1 MASTSFTPSQKISQ
15 PTSPRNPTK
24 NFNPAKAPLTTPSVD
39 LVESNKIEKTDKVG
53 LPEFR
58 AKMELAQQGASS
70 EEEGEDQT
78 PIAPKEPVV
87 EEEEEEEKPQ
97 EEEEAKEEEEK
108 PRTPSPEVPE
118 DPEEIKE
125 IKGKVNELK
134 SEAGTLLLTVELLQK
149 FRNMHKC
156 VERPHMVV
164 EGAMGRATGTEEIQ
178 THSKNFRDKYGAQRR
193 YTAIPRGT
201 QGGGGGGGGG
211 YNRTDMG
218 TGVPQK
224 QPGDSCDK
232 GADYQRTRSS
242 YQPVSEE
249 AKKIREEA
257 KDMKKREIGDKVMA
271 KIKFSLNKLTP
282 DNFDRVSYEVVGI
295 FEEHRDE
302 LEKIVSG
309 IISKAQMENKYT
321 QIYTDLC
328 QVLIRREL
336 NITSGNYSETIDTK
350 TLKNSNFRNKLI
362 EKCENI
368 FNQTFVE
375 IAEADR
381 ADKAELEKYKS
392 GELTDQDAREDLEN
406 RMIVRRKRKFGTVR
420 FIGELVIKNLLI
432 WKISLSVLD
441 ELLSE
446 PVESANVE
454 LACAFTTQVGSFLSK
469 QYVKRKEEVE
479 NRIEKI
485 KKLVDTGLLEK
496 RIILLIKNLMQLH
509 ANGWVEEHVSTDQ
522 GPMTITNLHASM
534 SQPRAP
540 PPPPKRYEQ

>member
-70 EEEGEDQT
+70 EDEGEDQT

-201 QGGGGGGGGG
+201 QGGGGGGGG

-224 QPGDSCDK
+224 QPGDSWDK

-249 AKKIREEA
+249 AKKIR
-257 KDMKKREIGDKVMA
+257 
-271 KIKFSLNKLTP
+271 
-282 DNFDRVSYEVVGI
+282 
-295 FEEHRDE
+295 
-302 LEKIVSG
+302 
-309 IISKAQMENKYT
+309 
-321 QIYTDLC
+321 
-328 QVLIRREL
+328 
-336 NITSGNYSETIDTK
+336 
-350 TLKNSNFRNKLI
+350 
-362 EKCENI
+362 
-368 FNQTFVE
+368 
-375 IAEADR
+375 
-381 ADKAELEKYKS
+381 
-392 GELTDQDAREDLEN
+392 
-406 RMIVRRKRKFGTVR
+406 
-420 FIGELVIKNLLI
+420 
-432 WKISLSVLD
+432 
-441 ELLSE
+441 
-446 PVESANVE
+446 
-454 LACAFTTQVGSFLSK
+454 
-469 QYVKRKEEVE
+469 
-479 NRIEKI
+479 
-485 KKLVDTGLLEK
+485 
-496 RIILLIKNLMQLH
+496 
-509 ANGWVEEHVSTDQ
+509 
-522 GPMTITNLHASM
+522 
-534 SQPRAP
+534 
-540 PPPPKRYEQ
+540 